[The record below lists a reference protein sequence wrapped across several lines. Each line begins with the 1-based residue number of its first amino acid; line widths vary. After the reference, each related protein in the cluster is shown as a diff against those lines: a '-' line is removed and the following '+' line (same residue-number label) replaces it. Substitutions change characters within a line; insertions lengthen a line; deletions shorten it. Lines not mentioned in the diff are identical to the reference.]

1 MIIKGWGFSNLWKI
15 HYFYFLPAELSNKTG
30 NKNVNNLISFDKSS
44 CWSLCPCLVMESLW
58 AIQVFEK
65 VFPVRCAMVMF
76 QNISSSGF
84 LSSCRYGLK
93 PLVLLICDTRPS
105 DISKLNW
112 SLRSALLH
120 SSTTTNNLF
129 QKSSPWQWMFNSL
142 AILIIL
148 GTVRMCVW
156 RCSRK
161 NHTVFPLKIHGKLKH

>member
-30 NKNVNNLISFDKSS
+30 DKNVKNLISFDKSS
-44 CWSLCPCLVMESLW
+44 RWSLCPSLVMESLW
-58 AIQVFEK
+58 AIQVGWSFWES
-65 VFPVRCAMVMF
+65 VPSQMRHGSV
-76 QNISSSGF
+76 SSSGF
-84 LSSCRYGLK
+84 LS
-93 PLVLLICDTRPS
+93 
-105 DISKLNW
+105 DISQLSW

-142 AILIIL
+142 VILIIL

>member
-15 HYFYFLPAELSNKTG
+15 YYFYFLPAELSNKTG

-84 LSSCRYGLK
+84 LS
-93 PLVLLICDTRPS
+93 
-105 DISKLNW
+105 DISQLSW